1 MIDNYRD
8 LPIGKYMEI
17 VKLARDESVDALDQQ
32 VKTIAILTDMT
43 EDEVLALPILEY
55 KKLAASTKFLE
66 KEYDGKLQIA
76 NSYGLGGFKLI
87 PVKDISKITTAQYVD
102 YITFSNEGDE
112 YIVETLS
119 TLLVP
124 KGMKYNDGYDIADVH
139 KVIRDNLSV
148 ADVLSL
154 SAFFLK
160 LWIKSIKGFQTYS
173 IKEIQKI
180 PDMEIRR
187 RMMEQI
193 QRSQPMHS
201 KRNGDG

>member
-66 KEYDGKLQIA
+66 KGYDGKLQIA

-87 PVKDISKITTAQYVD
+87 PVKDISKITTAQYVA
-102 YITFSNEGDE
+102 I
-112 YIVETLS
+112 
-119 TLLVP
+119 
-124 KGMKYNDGYDIADVH
+124 
-139 KVIRDNLSV
+139 
-148 ADVLSL
+148 
-154 SAFFLK
+154 K
-160 LWIKSIKGFQTYS
+160 LI
-173 IKEIQKI
+173 
-180 PDMEIRR
+180 
-187 RMMEQI
+187 
-193 QRSQPMHS
+193 
-201 KRNGDG
+201 